1 MAVDLSPIDENLL
14 AEIANIHGMP
24 KGAFNIRKDGQLV
37 ERHSSAN
44 IEIATKTDNP
54 GIDIHI
60 APGTKGETVF
70 IPVIVTQAGLKDVV
84 YNTFYVGED
93 CDVTIVAG
101 CGIHNESHQASE
113 HDGIHTFYLGKNSHV
128 KYVEKHY
135 GEGGGT
141 GERIL
146 NPVTNVVQEE
156 GSSCEM
162 ELVQLR
168 GVSSTVRDTNAE
180 LAAGAKMVLTEKL
193 LTHDAQTATSN
204 MKVELNGDDS
214 SVQVISRSVAQDDS
228 QQVFNPLVIGNAACR
243 GHVQCDAIIMGN
255 AKVTAIPGIEAASE
269 DAMLVHEAA
278 IGKIAGDQI
287 VKLETLGLTEEEAE
301 AEILEDF
308 LN

>member
-1 MAVDLSPIDENLL
+1 MAVDLSPIDEELL

-54 GIDIHI
+54 GIDITI
-60 APGTKGETVF
+60 KAGTKGETVY

-84 YNTFYVGED
+84 YNTFYIEDD
-93 CDVTIVAG
+93 CDVTIIAG

-113 HDGIHTFYLGKNSHV
+113 HDGIHTFHCGKNSRV

-135 GEGGGT
+135 GQGSGT

-146 NPVTNVVQEE
+146 NPVTNVIMAEN
-156 GSSCEM
+156 SFCEM
-162 ELVQLR
+162 ELTQLR

-180 LAAGAKMVLTEKL
+180 LNAGAKLVLTEKL
-193 LTHDAQTATSN
+193 LTHDDQIATSN
-204 MKVELNGDDS
+204 MKVELLGDDS
-214 SVQVISRSVAQDDS
+214 SVQVISRSVAQDNS
-228 QQVFNPLVIGNAACR
+228 KQVFNPLVIGRAACR
-243 GHVQCDAIIMGN
+243 GHVQCDAIIMGH

-269 DAMLVHEAA
+269 NALLVHEAA

-287 VKLETLGLTEEEAE
+287 IKLMTLGLTEDEAE
-301 AEILEDF
+301 KEILEDF
-308 LN
+308 LS

>member
-1 MAVDLSPIDENLL
+1 MAVDLSPIDEGLL

-54 GIDIHI
+54 GIDITI
-60 APGTKGETVF
+60 APGTRGETVF
-70 IPVIVTQAGLKDVV
+70 IPVIVTQSGLKDVV
-84 YNTFYVGED
+84 YNTFHIGDD
-93 CDVTIVAG
+93 CDVTIIAG
-101 CGIHNESHQASE
+101 CGIHNSSHQASE
-113 HDGIHTFYLGKNSHV
+113 HDGIHTFYLGKNSRV

-135 GEGGGT
+135 GEGEGT

-146 NPVTNVVQEE
+146 NPVTNVVLGEN
-156 GSSCEM
+156 SYCEM
-162 ELVQLR
+162 EMVQLR
-168 GVSSTVRDTNAE
+168 GVTSTVRDTNAE
-180 LAAGAKMVLTEKL
+180 LQAGAKLVLIEKL
-193 LTHDAQTATSN
+193 LTHDSQKATSN
-204 MKVELNGDDS
+204 MKVELKGDDS

-228 QQVFNPLVIGNAACR
+228 YQVFNPLVIGEAKCR

-255 AKVTAIPGIEAASE
+255 AKVKAIPGIEAASE
-269 DAMLVHEAA
+269 DAQLIHEAA

-287 VKLETLGLTEEEAE
+287 VKLMTLGLTEEEAE
-301 AEILEDF
+301 KEILDDF

>member
-1 MAVDLSPIDENLL
+1 MAVDLSPIDEGLL

-54 GIDIHI
+54 GIDITI

-70 IPVIVTQAGLKDVV
+70 IPVIVTQSGLKDVV
-84 YNTFYVGED
+84 YNTFHIGDD
-93 CDVTIVAG
+93 CDVTIIAG
-101 CGIHNESHQASE
+101 CGIHNSSHQDSE
-113 HDGIHTFYLGKNSHV
+113 HDGIHTFYLGKNSRV

-135 GEGGGT
+135 GEGEGT

-146 NPVTNVVQEE
+146 NPVTNVVLGEN
-156 GSSCEM
+156 SYCEM
-162 ELVQLR
+162 EMVQLR
-168 GVSSTVRDTNAE
+168 GVTSTVRDTNAE
-180 LAAGAKMVLTEKL
+180 LQAGAKLVLIEKL
-193 LTHDAQTATSN
+193 LTHDSQKATSN
-204 MKVELNGDDS
+204 MKVELKGDDS

-228 QQVFNPLVIGNAACR
+228 YQVFNPLVIGEAKCR

-255 AKVTAIPGIEAASE
+255 AKVKAIPGIEAASE
-269 DAMLVHEAA
+269 DAQLIHEAA

-287 VKLETLGLTEEEAE
+287 VKLMTLGLTEEEAE
-301 AEILEDF
+301 KEILDDF

>member
-24 KGAFNIRKDGQLV
+24 KGAFNIRRDGKLV

-44 IEIATKTDNP
+44 IEISTKTDVP
-54 GIDIHI
+54 GIDITI
-60 APGTKGETVF
+60 APGTKGETVY
-70 IPVIVTQAGLKDVV
+70 IPVIVTQSGLKDVV
-84 YNTFYVGED
+84 YNTFYIGED

-101 CGIHNESHQASE
+101 CGIHNASHQAAE
-113 HDGIHTFYLGKNSHV
+113 HDGIHTFHLGKNSRM

-135 GEGGGT
+135 GEGEGT

-146 NPVTNVVQEE
+146 NPVTTVEMAEN
-156 GSSCEM
+156 SYCEM
-162 ELVQLR
+162 EMVQLR
-168 GVSSTVRDTNAE
+168 GVTSTVRDTDAV
-180 LAAGAKMVLTEKL
+180 LQAGAKLVLTEKL
-193 LTHDAQTATSN
+193 LTHDAQQATSN
-204 MKVELNGDDS
+204 MKIELKGDDS

-228 QQVFNPLVIGNAACR
+228 YQVFNPLVIGEAKCR

-255 AKVTAIPGIEAASE
+255 AKVKAIPGIEAASE
-269 DAMLVHEAA
+269 DAQLIHEAA

-287 VKLETLGLTEEEAE
+287 VKLMTLGLTEEEAE
-301 AEILEDF
+301 QEILDDF

>member
-1 MAVDLSPIDENLL
+1 MAVDLSPIDEGLL

-54 GIDIHI
+54 GIDITI

-70 IPVIVTQAGLKDVV
+70 IPVIVTQSGLKDVV
-84 YNTFYVGED
+84 YNTFHIGDD
-93 CDVTIVAG
+93 CDVTIIAG
-101 CGIHNESHQASE
+101 CGIHNSSHQASE
-113 HDGIHTFYLGKNSHV
+113 HDGIHTFYLGKNSRV

-135 GEGGGT
+135 GEGEGT

-146 NPVTNVVQEE
+146 NPVTNVVLGEN
-156 GSSCEM
+156 SYCEM
-162 ELVQLR
+162 EMVQLR
-168 GVSSTVRDTNAE
+168 GVTSTVRDTNAE
-180 LAAGAKMVLTEKL
+180 LQAGAKLALIEKL
-193 LTHDAQTATSN
+193 LTHDSQKATSN
-204 MKVELNGDDS
+204 MKVELKGDDS

-228 QQVFNPLVIGNAACR
+228 YQVFNPLVIGEAKCR

-255 AKVTAIPGIEAASE
+255 AKVKAIPGIEAASE
-269 DAMLVHEAA
+269 DAQLIHEAA

-287 VKLETLGLTEEEAE
+287 VKLMTLGLTEEEAE
-301 AEILEDF
+301 KEILDDF

>member
-1 MAVDLSPIDENLL
+1 MAVDLSPIDEGLL

-24 KGAFNIRKDGQLV
+24 KGAFNIRKDGELV

-60 APGTKGETVF
+60 RPGTKGETVY

-84 YNTFYVGED
+84 YNTFYIGDD

-101 CGIHNESHQASE
+101 CGIHNESHQTSE
-113 HDGIHTFYLGKNSHV
+113 HDGIHSFYCGKNSHV

-135 GEGGGT
+135 GEGKGT

-146 NPVTNVVQEE
+146 NPVTNVFMED
-156 GSSCEM
+156 GSNCEM
-162 ELVQLR
+162 ELTQLR
-168 GVSSTVRDTNAE
+168 GVTSTVRDTNAE
-180 LAAGAKMVLTEKL
+180 LGRDAKLVLNEKL
-193 LTHDAQTATSN
+193 LTHDDQIATSN
-204 MKVELNGDDS
+204 MKIELNGEGS
-214 SVQVISRSVAQDDS
+214 SVQVISRSVAQDNS
-228 QQVFNPLVIGNAACR
+228 EQVFNPLVVGNAACR
-243 GHVQCDAIIMGN
+243 GHVQCDAIIMGK

-287 VKLETLGLTEEEAE
+287 TKLMTLGLTEEEAE
-301 AEILEDF
+301 QEILEDF
-308 LN
+308 LS

>member
-1 MAVDLSPIDENLL
+1 MAVDLSPIDESLL

-44 IEIATKTDNP
+44 IEIATKSDNP
-54 GIDIHI
+54 GIDITI

-84 YNTFYVGED
+84 YNTFY
-93 CDVTIVAG
+93 C
-101 CGIHNESHQASE
+101 
-113 HDGIHTFYLGKNSHV
+113 GKNSHV

-135 GEGGGT
+135 GEGTGT

-146 NPVTNVVQEE
+146 NPVTNVVMQENAT
-156 GSSCEM
+156 CEM
-162 ELVQLR
+162 ELTQLR

-180 LAAGAKMVLTEKL
+180 LGAGAKLVLTEKL
-193 LTHDAQTATSN
+193 LTHDDQTATSN
-204 MKVELNGDDS
+204 MKIELKGADS
-214 SVQVISRSVAQDDS
+214 SVQVISRSVAQDS
-228 QQVFNPLVIGNAACR
+228 SVQVFNPLVIGETACR
-243 GHVQCDAIIMGN
+243 GHVQCDAIIMGK
-255 AKVTAIPGIEAASE
+255 ATVKAIPGIEAASE
-269 DAMLVHEAA
+269 DALLVHEAA

-287 VKLETLGLTEEEAE
+287 TKLMTLGLTEEEAE
-301 AEILEDF
+301 EEILEDF

>member
-1 MAVDLSPIDENLL
+1 MAVDLSPIDEGLL

-44 IEIATKTDNP
+44 IEIATKADHP
-54 GIDIHI
+54 GIDIRI

-70 IPVIVTQAGLKDVV
+70 IPVIVTQSGLKDVV
-84 YNTFYVGED
+84 YNSFYIGED
-93 CDVTIVAG
+93 CDVTIIAG
-101 CGIHNESHQASE
+101 CGIHNESHEASE
-113 HDGIHTFYLGKNSHV
+113 HDGIHTFYCGKNSHV

-135 GEGGGT
+135 GEGEGT

-146 NPVTNVVQEE
+146 NPVTNVVMEE

-180 LAAGAKMVLTEKL
+180 LAAGAKLVLNEKL
-193 LTHDAQTATSN
+193 LTHDSQTATSN

-228 QQVFNPLVIGNAACR
+228 VQVFNPLVIGRAACR

-269 DAMLVHEAA
+269 DAVLVHEAA

-301 AEILEDF
+301 AEILDDF
-308 LN
+308 LS

>member
-1 MAVDLSPIDENLL
+1 MAVDLSPIDEGLL

-44 IEIATKTDNP
+44 IEIATKTDHP
-54 GIDIHI
+54 GIDIRI

-70 IPVIVTQAGLKDVV
+70 IPVIVTQSGLKDVV
-84 YNTFYVGED
+84 YNSFYIGED
-93 CDVTIVAG
+93 CDITIIAG
-101 CGIHNESHQASE
+101 CGIHNESHEASE
-113 HDGIHTFYLGKNSHV
+113 HDGIHTFYCGKNSHV

-135 GEGGGT
+135 GEGEGT

-146 NPVTNVVQEE
+146 NPVTNVVMEE
-156 GSSCEM
+156 DSSCEM

-180 LAAGAKMVLTEKL
+180 LAAGAKLVLNEKL
-193 LTHDAQTATSN
+193 LTHDSQTATSN
-204 MKVELNGDDS
+204 MKVELNGEDS

-228 QQVFNPLVIGNAACR
+228 VQVFNPLVIGRSACR

-269 DAMLVHEAA
+269 DAVLVHEAA

-301 AEILEDF
+301 QEILEDF
-308 LN
+308 LS